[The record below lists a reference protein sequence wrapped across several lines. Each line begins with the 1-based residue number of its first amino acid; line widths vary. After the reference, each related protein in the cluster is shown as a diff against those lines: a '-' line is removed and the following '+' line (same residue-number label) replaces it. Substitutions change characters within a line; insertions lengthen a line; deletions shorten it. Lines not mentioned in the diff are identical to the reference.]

1 MLLVWRAGGEDMM
14 RVPMWVY
21 GTLLV
26 ESEMLNRSARLA
38 RQAIGWFVA
47 VSVVAA
53 TFAFVA
59 AQYVGGGQ

>member
-1 MLLVWRAGGEDMM
+1 MM